1 MRSGNYLRIQ
11 GINGILLKCVLN
23 IYHFVDS
30 TYQAL
35 DMDQWSARHKGDI
48 IKTFLKEILYHF
60 VDWKYLAV
68 DRDE

>member
-1 MRSGNYLRIQ
+1 
-11 GINGILLKCVLN
+11 
-23 IYHFVDS
+23 
-30 TYQAL
+30 
-35 DMDQWSARHKGDI
+35 MDQWSARHKGDI